1 MLPISNGVNVRFKIM
16 ISLFLLSFFAMGSG
30 CYAEDPQAIRLP
42 ASAPASAATS
52 VTGPWSEGWYQGA
65 SGYDQA
71 VVEYKSTHKPMV
83 VYMTTAWCPYCRK
96 FEKEVLSSPLVRD
109 AMKDMIKV
117 MINPES
123 GIREDDLASQYRIR
137 GFPSFFLH
145 LPQSSAVVRLSTG
158 VDPETFVDFFKQ
170 ALD

>member
-1 MLPISNGVNVRFKIM
+1 
-16 ISLFLLSFFAMGSG
+16 
-30 CYAEDPQAIRLP
+30 
-42 ASAPASAATS
+42 
-52 VTGPWSEGWYQGA
+52 
-65 SGYDQA
+65 
-71 VVEYKSTHKPMV
+71 
-83 VYMTTAWCPYCRK
+83 MTTAWCPYCRR

-109 AMKDMIKV
+109 AMKDMIKI

-145 LPQSSAVVRLSTG
+145 APGVSTVMRLSTG
-158 VDPETFVDFFKQ
+158 VDPETFADFFKQ